1 VGGNSQI
8 VGLGKNKHS
17 LFNTQFNMT
26 PTSIK
31 CDISLALEGDLV
43 HGFYDSLDL
52 NPSDSLSKQYI
63 FIEKYKHVFI
73 FRMLI
78 SIPDKLKEESDWICS
93 LKEQKGAL
101 VFYINTFPVAAEINL
116 ADSEIDDVTLFANDV
131 IALRIRELKKESL
144 DDLYHWPNIET
155 LELFQCN
162 KITKLPSL
170 SCFKKLI
177 HLTINYCKRISDI
190 SSLELSQNLLSFRLN
205 NCSAINDISSLSSL
219 RHLEALSL
227 TQCDSIYDLT
237 PISSL
242 ISLKNINIDESN
254 LISDISPLLSLEA
267 LESVRINRCDELFN
281 LEPISNILTIN
292 SLDITFCSEVFD
304 LSALSRLR
312 NLTHLNLNYCT
323 SIVNI
328 TPLSSLLNLTNLDL
342 GSCKGITDLKPLSFL
357 DNLKYLNL
365 RGCNSVKN
373 ISSLSKLI
381 NLSNLDLGGCASI
394 VDLSALSSLRKLE
407 KLDIDSCWSVT
418 TLAPLSQLNNLLSIN
433 LSHCSSW
440 DDLSPLSSLT
450 NLLEINM
457 LGCNSVTDLTPISSL
472 INLERINLD
481 SSDKIFDLSPLNLCK
496 SLKMIICRGL
506 PRLRSI
512 EPLRGLAQLSELVTG
527 LHPAATTEILAYSA
541 TQRRD
546 FKYILDHGLSWL
558 TDAEGCEIESNFDL
572 EKLASTLCYA
582 FSLLAEHKFA
592 KSLENLLD
600 RHPEFTSGPWK
611 AWFGGTLKE
620 SGFDLYRQRVERISA
635 VSMLPGAIGG
645 ACATLPYEDNADWS
659 RQWLATL
666 EEARLSDAKDLLPVA
681 PEICLA
687 HARLGEAEALRRWL
701 VRFTDPSDPAALDP
715 VQAALAGFQLT
726 KANLSAAENHIFSI
740 KSPKRRDPVLADLVT
755 ALSESDAEDAS
766 AKLLLIDAAAIRVEQ
781 AKRLA
786 AKPNASETT
795 LHRLAVAMG
804 DSPVDLAELITAI
817 PDPANKT
824 LLETLSNKLQPDRSA
839 TLRKIAEGLH
849 NAADRCLVEAAQN

>member
-8 VGLGKNKHS
+8 VGLGKNKHA

-26 PTSIK
+26 PISIK

-43 HGFYDSLDL
+43 HGFYESLDL
-52 NPSDSLSKQYI
+52 NPSNPLSEQYI
-63 FIEKYKHVFI
+63 DIDIYKHVFI
-73 FRMLI
+73 FRLLI

-116 ADSEIDDVTLFANDV
+116 ADSDIDDVKLFANDV
-131 IALRIRELKKESL
+131 IALRISAFKKESL
-144 DDLYHWPNIET
+144 DDLHHWPNTET
-155 LELFQCN
+155 LELFQCH

-170 SCFKKLI
+170 SCLKKLN

-190 SSLELSQNLLSFRLN
+190 SSLELNQNLLSFRLV
-205 NCSAINDISSLSSL
+205 NCSAVTDLSSLSSL
-219 RHLEALSL
+219 RHIEALSL
-227 TQCDSIYDLT
+227 TQCNRIHDLT

-242 ISLKNINIDESN
+242 ISLKNINIDESK
-254 LISDISPLLSLEA
+254 LISDISPLLSLVA
-267 LESVRINRCDELFN
+267 LESVRINGCDELSN
-281 LEPISNILTIN
+281 LEPISNTITLN
-292 SLDITFCSEVFD
+292 NLEITYCSGVFD
-304 LSALSRLR
+304 LSVLSKLR

-328 TPLSSLLNLTNLDL
+328 GPLSHLSNLTNLDL
-342 GSCKGITDLKPLSFL
+342 GSCEGISDLEPLSFL
-357 DNLKYLNL
+357 DNLKYLSL

-381 NLSNLDLGGCASI
+381 NLSKLDLCACRFI
-394 VDLSALSSLRKLE
+394 ADLSALSSLRKLE
-407 KLDIDSCWSVT
+407 KLDIESCCSVT

-433 LSHCSSW
+433 LSYCSSC

-457 LGCNSVTDLTPISSL
+457 LGCHSVTDLTPISNL

-481 SSDKIFDLSPLNLCK
+481 NSDKIFDLFPLNLCK

-512 EPLRGLAQLSELVTG
+512 EPLRGLDQLSELVTG

-558 TDAEGCEIESNFDL
+558 KDAEGCEIETNFDL

-600 RHPEFTSGPWK
+600 RHTEFTSEPWK

-620 SGFDLYRQRVERISA
+620 CGFNLYRQRVERVSVA
-635 VSMLPGAIGG
+635 SMLPGAIGG
-645 ACATLPYEDNADWS
+645 ACATLPYDQNADWS
-659 RQWLATL
+659 REWLAGL
-666 EEARLSDAKDLLPVA
+666 EKARLSDAKALLSVA

-687 HARLGEAEALRRWL
+687 HARLGESEALGRWL

-715 VQAALAGFQLT
+715 IHAALAGFQLG
-726 KANLSAAENHIFSI
+726 KQNLLAAENHIFAI
-740 KSPKRRDPVLADLVT
+740 ESPKLRDTVLAELVS
-755 ALSESDAEDAS
+755 ALAESDPERAS
-766 AKLLLIDAAAIRVEQ
+766 AKLLLIDSPATRSDL

-786 AKPNASETT
+786 AKPGASETT
-795 LHRLAVAMG
+795 LQRLAVAMG
-804 DSPVDLAELITAI
+804 DSPRDLADLIKAI

-824 LLETLSNKLQPDRSA
+824 FLETLSSKLQPERNA
-839 TLRKIAEGLH
+839 TLRKIAEGL
-849 NAADRCLVEAAQN
+849 AQEADRYLAEASQS